1 MERSPKEWESLV
13 LRFKSRISAMKVLLQ
28 SEYEQMEKQKKTS
41 VEARKTD
48 SNRTPES

>member
-28 SEYEQMEKQKKTS
+28 SEYEQMEKQKKAS
-41 VEARKTD
+41 AEARKTD

>member
-28 SEYEQMEKQKKTS
+28 SEYEQMEKQKKAS
-41 VEARKTD
+41 AKIRKAD
-48 SNRTPES
+48 SNSASES